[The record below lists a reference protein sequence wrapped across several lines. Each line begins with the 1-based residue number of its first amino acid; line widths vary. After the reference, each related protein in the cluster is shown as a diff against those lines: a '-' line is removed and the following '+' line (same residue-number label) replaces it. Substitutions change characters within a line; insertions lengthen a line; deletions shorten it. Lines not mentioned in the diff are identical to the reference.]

1 MYRSYTK
8 EQYRTHLQL
17 PDDHVVDGVVCYGTL
32 YDEQLLEL
40 LEVCLKEMGY
50 NQEPK
55 KLTHRFLR
63 FIREVEIDGKKIWF
77 MNGYGGAMLSEYL
90 HWACLFGSQKNV
102 FVGSCGGLK
111 RGMRT
116 GDFLMPSASYGQ
128 ESSVRTYNRES
139 PTQYPDKEL
148 SASLR
153 HRLGDE
159 VKVWEGPV
167 VTCQAMI
174 GETSED
180 VQTWE
185 KDGYYGVEMETSTVF
200 AVSSHFNVPA
210 TAIMYVGDNLIE
222 AHTNM
227 SEDFANEEGLRK
239 ARRQQEFKAAIEE
252 VVSS

>member
-8 EQYRTHLQL
+8 EQYRAHLQL

-32 YDEQLLEL
+32 YDEQLLSLIEVSLREL
-40 LEVCLKEMGY
+40 GY

-90 HWACLFGSQKNV
+90 HWACLFGSKKNV

-111 RGMRT
+111 KGMKP
-116 GDFLMPSASYGQ
+116 GDFLIPTSSYGE
-128 ESSVRTYNRES
+128 ESSVRIYNRES

-148 SASLR
+148 SKSLKA
-153 HRLGDE
+153 RLGN
-159 VKVWEGPV
+159 VKIWEGPV

-174 GETSED
+174 GETTED
-180 VQTWE
+180 VKNWA
-185 KDGYYGVEMETSTVF
+185 KSGYYGVEMETSTVF
-200 AVSSHFNVPA
+200 AVSGSFNVPA
-210 TAIMYVGDNLIE
+210 AAIMYVGDNLIE
-222 AHTNM
+222 EHTNL
-227 SEDFANEEGLRK
+227 SEDFANEEGLRE
-239 ARRQQEFKAAIEE
+239 ARRKQEFKAAIEE
-252 VVSS
+252 VIS